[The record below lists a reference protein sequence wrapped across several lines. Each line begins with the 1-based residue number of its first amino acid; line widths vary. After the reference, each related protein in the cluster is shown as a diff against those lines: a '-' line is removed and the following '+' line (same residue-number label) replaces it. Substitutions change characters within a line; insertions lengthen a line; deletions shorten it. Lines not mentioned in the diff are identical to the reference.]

1 MNFTL
6 IIQKNDETI
15 HRSWTIKKRRII
27 KSLRGIK
34 WQHGGITA
42 TLRIR
47 YGTARDCYGELVV
60 FANEGT
66 YSDDESMWKAF
77 EAFTEKGV
85 Y

>member
-6 IIQKNDETI
+6 IIQKDDETV
-15 HRSWTIKKRRII
+15 HRSWTTKKRRII

-42 TLRIR
+42 TLCIR
-47 YGTARDCYGELVV
+47 YGSAIDCFGKLVV
-60 FANEGT
+60 FSNEGT
-66 YSDDESMWKAF
+66 YSDKELMWKAF